1 MKSLIGASQRE
12 ATDSLKARPR
22 SDGGAGLRDLPPA
35 VDEQLR
41 EAAAGVRLVRA
52 DAVAAANEVLGVGV
66 ERRLQALA
74 DRVCLLP
81 VTELLRLDPRS
92 QRPCACDI
100 HSCPPCRAELPQK
113 RGAGALGIPATFR
126 VGCPDLR
133 GPRRSHRHGR
143 ERACSLETKVP

>member
-41 EAAAGVRLVRA
+41 EAAAGVRLVLA
-52 DAVAAANEVLGVGV
+52 DAVAPANEVLGVGV
-66 ERRLQALA
+66 ERLLQALA

-92 QRPCACDI
+92 QRPCACDVQ
-100 HSCPPCRAELPQK
+100 SSLLCRAELLRK
-113 RGAGALGIPATFR
+113 AG
-126 VGCPDLR
+126 
-133 GPRRSHRHGR
+133 SW
-143 ERACSLETKVP
+143 RA